1 MNEIDFNKTFGDY
14 LKKLEEK
21 YKERLEANKEKLK
34 GKNGKSPSFLDKLDA
49 NLAIKDY
56 ENGLVE
62 LNKLNKCLSDIR
74 FDISYTGFKF
84 STDLQDKLER
94 IGSSLSETQKDSF
107 KSIIRDSLR
116 NFNLDKKKRAD
127 ELFKA
132 ASSHMDKLKIKSK
145 SIIKYDIYGKSSSSL
160 EQLGSILEQY
170 YSYTKSKINGDYL
183 SLDFNK
189 TDERGFN
196 VGFIHTIKQAEELI
210 KDKKFEITKENKDII
225 ENIKQIGEAASKKEE
240 LEKIEA
246 LISNAIIDL
255 REIKEVD
262 FTKVIDFLNNVSKD
276 NRKSIEKANDYLKK
290 FNLTKFENE
299 VKAAEL
305 KIQEENKHNN
315 ALINYQNLAYELEKA
330 KTEDPNNF
338 DKIHDIEAKMREVAF
353 STKMIGSELEDA
365 LREGST
371 KYRNEKLYEE
381 TTRQVRQETEQKE
394 KQERRE
400 LASKLREAAIKEL
413 ERSGDLDGDYEIIN
427 GDVRSTTTSSRR
439 EALIQKKINEMVGL
453 SNMTPEERGLKDM
466 IEHGNLPEGTKLSDL
481 TPSQI
486 NDFRIG
492 YSDSSYEYMSEVK
505 REVNAIKAETT
516 NVYKEY
522 VKYLAALENKSEALK
537 FSDYAS
543 KMYGIQ
549 NADLNMVDEEV
560 RGKAR

>member
-305 KIQEENKHNN
+305 KIQEENKHDN

-330 KTEDPNNF
+330 RTEDPNNF
-338 DKIHDIEAKMREVAF
+338 DKIHDIESKMREVAF
-353 STKMIGSELEDA
+353 STKMISSELEDA

-453 SNMTPEERGLKDM
+453 SSMTPEERGLKDM